1 MQSLS
6 KEITITVA
14 TPTRHGHD
22 TGAIHLAQIS
32 FLESFGGFTLVRGT
46 GAYTFNC
53 GATCIEENAIFTI
66 GTGKGSDANLNI
78 VTEFAKYYCNIASQ
92 ESIYYKDS
100 DGDTWLVF
108 ASGVRCSL

>member
-6 KEITITVA
+6 KEITIVIA
-14 TPTRHGHD
+14 TPTRHGQD
-22 TGAIHLAQIS
+22 TDAIHLAQIS
-32 FLESFGGFTLVRGT
+32 LLESFGGFTLVRGT

-53 GATCIEENAIFTI
+53 GARVVANNAIFTI

-100 DGDTWLVF
+100 DGFTWLIF
-108 ASGVRCSL
+108 DSGTRCSL